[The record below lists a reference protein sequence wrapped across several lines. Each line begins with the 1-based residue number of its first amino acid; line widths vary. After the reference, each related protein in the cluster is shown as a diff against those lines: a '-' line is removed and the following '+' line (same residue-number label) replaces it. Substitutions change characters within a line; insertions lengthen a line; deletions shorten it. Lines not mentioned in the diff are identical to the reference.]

1 MHYQAQQAQQGQVP
15 ESVDNQLNVT
25 SQEDAKPI
33 EEAVA
38 VLLLRAANIDGKK
51 DAKEIDAIKKLI
63 IKQFNYDEQK
73 TNALIDSASDKE
85 ESSTDLFEWS
95 KIINDYYDLDSKKI
109 VFSMMCEIIC
119 ADGLIDPFESNF
131 IRRLSGLLY
140 ISDKEA
146 GIIKKQVMKEK
157 DMQ

>member
-1 MHYQAQQAQQGQVP
+1 MKKFIGKLFKRKSS
-15 ESVDNQLNVT
+15 ENKNEDLT
-25 SQEDAKPI
+25 SSSLI

-95 KIINDYYDLDSKKI
+95 KIINDHYDLDSKKI

>member
-1 MHYQAQQAQQGQVP
+1 MKKFI
-15 ESVDNQLNVT
+15 EKLFRRKSSENKNEDLT
-25 SQEDAKPI
+25 SSSLI

-51 DAKEIDAIKKLI
+51 DSKEIDAIKKLI
-63 IKQFNYDEQK
+63 IQQFDYDEQK
-73 TNALIDSASDKE
+73 TNALIASASDKE

-95 KIINDYYDLDSKKI
+95 KIINDHYDLDSKKI

>member
-1 MHYQAQQAQQGQVP
+1 MKKFI
-15 ESVDNQLNVT
+15 EKIFKRKSSENKNEDLT
-25 SQEDAKPI
+25 SSSLI

-95 KIINDYYDLDSKKI
+95 KIINDHYDLDSKKI
-109 VFSMMCEIIC
+109 VFSMMC
-119 ADGLIDPFESNF
+119 
-131 IRRLSGLLY
+131 
-140 ISDKEA
+140 
-146 GIIKKQVMKEK
+146 
-157 DMQ
+157 

>member
-1 MHYQAQQAQQGQVP
+1 MKKFI
-15 ESVDNQLNVT
+15 EKLFKRKSSENKNEDLT
-25 SQEDAKPI
+25 SSSLI

-85 ESSTDLFEWS
+85 ESSTDLVEWS

>member
-1 MHYQAQQAQQGQVP
+1 MKKFI
-15 ESVDNQLNVT
+15 EKLFKRKSSENKNEDLT
-25 SQEDAKPI
+25 SSSLI

-95 KIINDYYDLDSKKI
+95 KIINDHYDLDSKKI

-131 IRRLSGLLY
+131 IRRLSALLY

>member
-1 MHYQAQQAQQGQVP
+1 MKKFIEKLFRRKSSENKNEYLA
-15 ESVDNQLNVT
+15 SSSL
-25 SQEDAKPI
+25 I

-95 KIINDYYDLDSKKI
+95 KIINDHYDLDSKKI

>member
-1 MHYQAQQAQQGQVP
+1 MKKFIERLFKRKSSENKNEY
-15 ESVDNQLNVT
+15 LT
-25 SQEDAKPI
+25 SSSLI

-157 DMQ
+157 DMHCLM

>member
-1 MHYQAQQAQQGQVP
+1 MKKFI
-15 ESVDNQLNVT
+15 EKIFKRKSSENKNEDLT
-25 SQEDAKPI
+25 SSSLI

>member
-1 MHYQAQQAQQGQVP
+1 MKKFV
-15 ESVDNQLNVT
+15 EKFFKRKSSENKNEDLIDT
-25 SQEDAKPI
+25 SLI

-63 IKQFNYDEQK
+63 IQQFDYDEQK
-73 TNALIDSASDKE
+73 TNALITSASDKE

-95 KIINDYYDLDSKKI
+95 KIINDHYDLDNKKI
-109 VFSMMCEIIC
+109 VFRMMCEIIC
-119 ADGLIDPFESNF
+119 ADGLIDPFESNL

-140 ISDKEA
+140 ISDKDA
-146 GIIKKQVMKEK
+146 GIIKKQVMKKK
-157 DMQ
+157 DM

>member
-1 MHYQAQQAQQGQVP
+1 MKKFI
-15 ESVDNQLNVT
+15 EKLFRRKSVENKNEDLT
-25 SQEDAKPI
+25 SSSLI

-95 KIINDYYDLDSKKI
+95 KIINDHYDLDSKKI